1 MVLNEL
7 SLRPLANDVQGARQR
22 MSDLVSTIAAA
33 TKLGV
38 GRVLR
43 THRDF
48 NSEEIAPG
56 YPVAKWRND
65 HEVDSGSDLW
75 KRREELFP
83 SLQFC
88 ETAGEQIQA
97 LPSGNPMLRPIMKRL
112 SEFENFCKNWHE
124 GPFDPQEITGRVT
137 LESQVTLERFGQER
151 TFRCPDGNER
161 IFSWHARLTP
171 GAWRVYFYPLEDKRQ
186 LIIGY
191 FGSHLQTVSDP
202 T

>member
-65 HEVDSGSDLW
+65 HEVD
-75 KRREELFP
+75 REARSFFRTLTSKAPYLTDIVDPEIERG
-83 SLQFC
+83 C
-88 ETAGEQIQA
+88 ETTNNRVYWSSSSYCK
-97 LPSGNPMLRPIMKRL
+97 LPCLIFVCIHPACDICTRLRPIAL
-112 SEFENFCKNWHE
+112 
-124 GPFDPQEITGRVT
+124 TVRV
-137 LESQVTLERFGQER
+137 SSGDQ
-151 TFRCPDGNER
+151 
-161 IFSWHARLTP
+161 AR
-171 GAWRVYFYPLEDKRQ
+171 AN
-186 LIIGY
+186 IGM
-191 FGSHLQTVSDP
+191 ST
-202 T
+202 